1 MTSFRAGARPGVIG
15 SRIAH
20 PWQGVLLATL
30 ASALWGLAPVALKMA
45 LTGYSPEI
53 ISPIRL
59 GLAAVI
65 FRALAGK
72 QGRWIPRDAWSW
84 IGGVGLGVDFILYN
98 YGVRLTTA
106 GVAGLVINVEV
117 VATIGLAVWLLG
129 ERLTGRRIAGSLVT
143 LAGVLYVASEGASFG
158 DLLAR
163 EHVLGNLLIMLA
175 GIAWSVFAVAQRRV
189 PRRGNLFVLLAPIF
203 SVAALTTVPLL
214 ILPSALRG
222 TGGFV
227 PTLMFS
233 ALILLCTAAVYFIYA
248 RCQEM
253 VDVSVLAIVLSSIP
267 VFAVLFAWLL
277 LGEPLSWR
285 IVIGGAVI
293 LAGVLLITTERAPSK
308 AITPGEAPMLAQ

>member
-1 MTSFRAGARPGVIG
+1 MIKQRM
-15 SRIAH
+15 AH
-20 PWQGVLLATL
+20 PVRGVLLATL

-45 LTGYSPEI
+45 LAGYSPEI

-72 QGRWIPRDAWSW
+72 QGRWLPRDAWSW

-117 VATIGLAVWLLG
+117 VATIALAVWLLG
-129 ERLTGRRIAGSLVT
+129 ERLTRRRIIGSMVT
-143 LAGVLYVASEGASFG
+143 LVGVLYVATEGASLR
-158 DLLAR
+158 DLLSR
-163 EHVLGNLLIMLA
+163 EHVLGNALIMLA

-189 PRRGNLFVLLAPIF
+189 PRRGSLFVLLAPIF

-222 TGGFV
+222 TGGLV
-227 PTLMFS
+227 PTLMLV
-233 ALILLCTAAVYFIYA
+233 ALLLLCTAAVYFIYA

-253 VDVSVLAIVLSSIP
+253 IDVSVLAVVLSSIP

-285 IVIGGAVI
+285 IVIGGAAI
-293 LAGVLLITTERAPSK
+293 LAGVLLISTESR
-308 AITPGEAPMLAQ
+308 EAPEETLLAGTS